1 MNKATW
7 NGITLAE
14 SNECIKL
21 ENNYYFP
28 IASVKSEYLIMSD
41 YRTECSWKG
50 TAHYYHIVVNNLRNE
65 NAAWF
70 YPDPKSEASQIRAYV
85 AFWRGVIV
93 T

>member
-28 IASVKSEYLIMSD
+28 IDSVKSEYLILSD
-41 YRTECSWKG
+41 YRTQCSWKG
-50 TAHYYHIVVNNLRNE
+50 TAHYYHIVVNSLRNE

-70 YPDPKSEASQIRAYV
+70 YPDPKNEASQIRGYV